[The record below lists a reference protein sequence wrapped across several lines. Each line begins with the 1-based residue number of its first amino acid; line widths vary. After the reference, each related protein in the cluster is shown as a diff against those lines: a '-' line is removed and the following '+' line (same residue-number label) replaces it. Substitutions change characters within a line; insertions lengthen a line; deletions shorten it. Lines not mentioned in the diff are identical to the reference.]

1 VLNTEEIINA
11 LEALGVEGPAVA
23 VDVLRA
29 TNLHD
34 RLYAEQL
41 ATIMQA
47 KTAVMADRNQERLSR
62 DG

>member
-1 VLNTEEIINA
+1 VLNTEEVISA
-11 LEALGVEGPAVA
+11 LEALNVEGPAVA

-29 TNLHD
+29 ANLYD

-41 ATIMQA
+41 GAIMQA
-47 KTAVMADRNQERLSR
+47 MTAVMAARNAERLSR